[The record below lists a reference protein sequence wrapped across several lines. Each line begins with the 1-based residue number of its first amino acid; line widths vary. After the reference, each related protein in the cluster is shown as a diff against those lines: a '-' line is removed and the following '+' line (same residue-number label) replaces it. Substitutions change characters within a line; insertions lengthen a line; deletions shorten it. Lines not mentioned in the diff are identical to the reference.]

1 MAGETEPMRDRD
13 RLRNAFEAMRKKG
26 WWCRGNQS
34 DGVAAVPVDVI
45 RRCGSF
51 VLWHENET
59 DIAFDDLGDLMAP
72 LHLHHLVKDT
82 AEIVTVLQ
90 AHGLHV
96 KVQGAGD
103 DQAVVVEPD
112 RVQGHA

>member
-1 MAGETEPMRDRD
+1 MRDRD
-13 RLRNAFEAMRKKG
+13 RLRNAFDVLRKRAY
-26 WWCRGNQS
+26 WARGNQS

-59 DIAFDDLGDLMAP
+59 GIAFDDLGDLMAP

-82 AEIVTVLQ
+82 DEIVTVLK
-90 AHGLHV
+90 AHGLHT
-96 KVQGAGD
+96 KVVGAGD
-103 DQAVVVEPD
+103 EQAVIVEPE

>member
-1 MAGETEPMRDRD
+1 MRDRD
-13 RLRNAFEAMRKKG
+13 RLRNAFEVLRK
-26 WWCRGNQS
+26 RGMWARANQP

-59 DIAFDDLGDLMAP
+59 KVAFDDLGDLMSP

-82 AEIVTVLQ
+82 EEIEAVLK
-90 AHGLHV
+90 AHGLYP
-96 KVQGAGD
+96 KVDGEGD
-103 DQAVVVEPD
+103 TRAVIVEPQ